1 MIKEQNVI
9 WKTSKYFFENQGK
22 NTLELCVSENVCQT
36 TISVENYIQYELA
49 IEEKGLESMYTILPV
64 SLHGVIKGLHNC
76 FIK

>member
-49 IEEKGLESMYTILPV
+49 IEEKGLESMYTIHPV
-64 SLHGVIKGLHNC
+64 SLHSVIKGLHNC